1 MSLES
6 MMEAMGSLLII
17 TAINGIV
24 VCSITFAYLIIRDKL
39 KARKEARGK
48 KHETFDREL

>member
-6 MMEAMGSLLII
+6 MMEAMSSLLVI

-24 VCSITFAYLIIRDKL
+24 VCSITFAYLIVRDKL
-39 KARKEARGK
+39 AKRRRDLMRRVRRK
-48 KHETFDREL
+48 